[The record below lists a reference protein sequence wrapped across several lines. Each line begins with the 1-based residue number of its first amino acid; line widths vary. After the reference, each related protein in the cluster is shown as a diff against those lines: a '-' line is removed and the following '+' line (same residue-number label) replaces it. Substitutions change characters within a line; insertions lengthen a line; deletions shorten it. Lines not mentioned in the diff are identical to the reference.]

1 MQHLSASSTTTDVGM
16 EQMLDSVAPEDKE
29 HWLSRANAESFG
41 LAWSTP
47 DAECYH
53 LAKWRSLHREAFRKA
68 GLAYPPVFSDRLQ
81 TVIKISSL
89 REREAEV
96 LHYHER
102 LWPVESITCHEV
114 FLDLSMSLGRAAS
127 CKNERFPCIVP
138 KGRIFKRCAMEWLI
152 VPEAMACQGYD
163 PRTAPALKNYGHR
176 QVFLFSI
183 QYICRMNRFCYHC
196 VSSLV
201 LQFVCYI
208 ST

>member
-1 MQHLSASSTTTDVGM
+1 M

-114 FLDLSMSLGRAAS
+114 FRATSLSSCSRRRRSGLPATTSLHTATTPVS
-127 CKNERFPCIVP
+127 
-138 KGRIFKRCAMEWLI
+138 ML
-152 VPEAMACQGYD
+152 
-163 PRTAPALKNYGHR
+163 APAMRWGGL
-176 QVFLFSI
+176 L
-183 QYICRMNRFCYHC
+183 
-196 VSSLV
+196 SSGGASL
-201 LQFVCYI
+201 C
-208 ST
+208 